1 MKKLVVLLVVALLS
15 TVSYGQVKQVKLTDE
30 EVNCLA
36 LVMGSPYKGSFNS
49 EDANVLKLR
58 NALSFLLE
66 YRYDG
71 KIIGE
76 RIIPL
81 TILVGEY
88 GYNFGSVSNT
98 TGVCFKVSDLPNEI
112 VFSLLKEN
120 WNHIKINEKEEFI
133 CSGNGGGYDG
143 VKIFETKDFKTFKIN
158 SLADG
163 KITLHLYRLEKSM

>member
-71 KIIGE
+71 K
-76 RIIPL
+76 
-81 TILVGEY
+81 
-88 GYNFGSVSNT
+88 
-98 TGVCFKVSDLPNEI
+98 
-112 VFSLLKEN
+112 
-120 WNHIKINEKEEFI
+120 
-133 CSGNGGGYDG
+133 
-143 VKIFETKDFKTFKIN
+143 
-158 SLADG
+158 
-163 KITLHLYRLEKSM
+163 